1 MYKGSQKY
9 LSYKKAN
16 NYWRKL
22 LSVIQNQTI
31 SLKGETRGAKAKRHI
46 LYSFGIQGLS
56 ILIGLL
62 YVPLLL
68 HYLTQEKY
76 GIWLTLTSILGWFSY
91 FDIGLGNGLR
101 NKLAES
107 IALGNNRLGKKYVS
121 TTYALLTG
129 IFSVVLLLFHFCN
142 FFLNWNSILNTKSID
157 SHELYV
163 LASIV
168 FTFFILRFIFQLI
181 VVIYKADQKPAF
193 GKLVTT
199 MGNLVSFLFVL
210 LLTRFTIKGNLI
222 LLGTVISAIPV
233 ILLIAVS
240 FFAFKK
246 RYRIFSPSFR
256 EIDIKLSHSLLSL
269 GVKFFFLQLTYIFV
283 YSTSNIFV
291 TQFFGPQEVAIYNIA
306 FKYFQLP
313 HMAFSIIL
321 IPIWSAVT
329 DAYTKADFSWLKN
342 TLKTLNIFSLVFGA
356 GIIVMVLIS
365 NWFYLIWV
373 GSEINVPMKLSI
385 SLGIY
390 SIMQIVILPHSA
402 FLNGIGK
409 IKISLISTTIGM
421 IIYLVLIYVFKDIYK
436 DSTAIVMAINCTFI
450 VSAILQISQVHMLLN
465 KKAVGIWNE

>member
-1 MYKGSQKY
+1 MKTFSKY
-9 LSYKKAN
+9 LRN
-16 NYWRKL
+16 NEVIQYVSKL
-22 LSVIQNQTI
+22 LPVFQNRTL
-31 SLKGETRGAKAKRHI
+31 SLKGESRGAKAKRHI

-68 HYLTQEKY
+68 NYLTQEKY

-101 NKLAES
+101 NKLTES
-107 IALGNNRLGKKYVS
+107 IALCNNDLGKKYVS
-121 TTYALLTG
+121 TTYALLIG
-129 IFSVVLLLFHFCN
+129 IFSIVLVIFHICN
-142 FFLNWNSILNTKSID
+142 FFLNWNSILNTQNID
-157 SHELYV
+157 NHELYV
-163 LASIV
+163 LTSIV
-168 FTFFILRFIFQLI
+168 FTFFILRFVFQLI

-193 GKLVTT
+193 GSLISTF
-199 MGNLVSFLFVL
+199 GNLISFIFVL
-210 LLTRFTIKGNLI
+210 LLTQFTIKGNLV
-222 LLGTVISAIPV
+222 LLGTVISVIPV
-233 ILLIAVS
+233 ILLITVS

-246 RYRIFSPSFR
+246 RYPQFSPSFN
-256 EIDIKLSHSLLSL
+256 EIDIKLSHGLLSL

-291 TQFFGPQEVAIYNIA
+291 TQFFGPQEVTIYNIA

-329 DAYTKADFSWLKN
+329 DAYIKADFLWLKK
-342 TLKTLNIFSLVFGA
+342 TLKTLNILSLVFGI
-356 GIIVMVLIS
+356 GIIVMVFIS
-365 NWFYLIWV
+365 NWFYELWV
-373 GSEINVPMKLSI
+373 GSQISVPLKLSI

-409 IKISLISTTIGM
+409 IKISLISTSLGM
-421 IIYLVLIYVFKDIYK
+421 VIYLVLIYILKDIYK
-436 DSTAIVMAINCTFI
+436 DSTAIVMAINCTFV

-465 KKAVGIWNE
+465 KKAMGIWNE